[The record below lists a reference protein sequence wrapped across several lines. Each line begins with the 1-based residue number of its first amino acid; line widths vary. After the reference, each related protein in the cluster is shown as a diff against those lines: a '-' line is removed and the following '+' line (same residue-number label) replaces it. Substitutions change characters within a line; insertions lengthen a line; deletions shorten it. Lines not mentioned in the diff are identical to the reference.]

1 MAEAGANPGLDLNLE
16 VEADQSRLQSI
27 PITKAEDKTDA
38 TNINL
43 INVSVK
49 LSINNS
55 GNKVSQ
61 DQNLQFV
68 KQPPQH
74 LEQLDQIP
82 QEQQKLR
89 RASSLIQSWLRM
101 LLGVLSLAQCR
112 R

>member
-61 DQNLQFV
+61 DQNLQYASE
-68 KQPPQH
+68 PPQH
-74 LEQLDQIP
+74 SAQLAQTP
-82 QEQQKLR
+82 QEQQRSR
-89 RASSLIQSWLRM
+89 RVYSSILSWLRM
-101 LLGVLSLAQCR
+101 LLGVLSLDQCR
-112 R
+112 H